1 MLSAGNTRKNLGA
14 ITEKD
19 YEVGSGWADLL
30 LLVLLFAF
38 LLKEKDALSGFW
50 SNLGRLLGVG

>member
-1 MLSAGNTRKNLGA
+1 MLSAGNTRKILGG

-30 LLVLLFAF
+30 LLLLLFVF
-38 LLKEKDALSGFW
+38 LLKEKDALNDFW